1 MRLFTDGDFGYV
13 DVTELTP
20 DERLSLLKE
29 CRGDGWAVVAR
40 GTHPVE
46 QLLPKADPET
56 GSEWA
61 EVWYFERLTRAFSAG
76 GTL

>member
-1 MRLFTDGDFGYV
+1 M

-20 DERLSLLKE
+20 DERLTLLKE
-29 CRGDGWAVVAR
+29 CRVDGWAVVAR

-61 EVWYFERLTRAFSAG
+61 EVWYFERRIRVVDPG
-76 GTL
+76 GPL